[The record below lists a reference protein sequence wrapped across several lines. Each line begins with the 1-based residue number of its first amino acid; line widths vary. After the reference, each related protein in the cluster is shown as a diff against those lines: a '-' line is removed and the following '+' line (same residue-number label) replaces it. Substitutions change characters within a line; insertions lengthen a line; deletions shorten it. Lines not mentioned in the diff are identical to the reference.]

1 MSITVTIPGSLN
13 EWLNGKDQAVCQGK
27 TIGDC
32 VSHLDGNFSGFKDR
46 VLKDDGEIKDF
57 VMIFLNGDNI
67 RNLQGLQTPLKDT
80 DEISIIPFMAGG

>member
-1 MSITVTIPGSLN
+1 MSITVTLPGSLN
-13 EWLNGKDQAVCQGK
+13 EWLSGKDQAVCQGK

-32 VSHLDGNFSGFKDR
+32 VSHLDEHFSGFKDR

-57 VMIFLNGDNI
+57 VMIFLNGDNV
-67 RNLQGLQTPLKDT
+67 RNLEGLQTLVNDG